1 MSDKTI
7 HYRKNRDIIINR
19 AKEENKNNQGR
30 LKEQARDKYRELSK
44 EEKDIKREYERNRYK
59 NISDENKQRLKKYQK
74 QYRRAKK

>member
-44 EEKDIKREYERNRYK
+44 EEKDIKREYGRNRYK
-59 NISDENKQRLKKYQK
+59 NISDEINKD
-74 QYRRAKK
+74 